1 MKNTARLLH
10 AHNFVGLL
18 QKTLKWLH
26 ERSNDAAECLD
37 FSSQN
42 SVAVV
47 DSSSTIEAPTI
58 KKKVKSRK
66 RKRDGYL
73 NMLDKK
79 ERKLISD
86 FEVLYISIFRATIQ
100 LQRLIMDFPSA
111 QQGFFIEHLKSVF
124 RGTSEQ
130 AAEILRSTVSIA
142 DSILRKG
149 TENST
154 EIKVCMLKN
163 CGDSAAEIWNLRSIA
178 GQDLLDDRSNV
189 SSLRIL

>member
-10 AHNFVGLL
+10 AHDFIGLL
-18 QKTLKWLH
+18 QKTLEWLH
-26 ERSNDAAECLD
+26 EHSDDAAECLD

-58 KKKVKSRK
+58 KQTVKSRK

-73 NMLDKK
+73 NMLDNK

-86 FEVLYISIFRATIQ
+86 FEILYISIFRATIQ
-100 LQRLIMDFPSA
+100 LQRLTNLPSA
-111 QQGFFIEHLKSVF
+111 QQGFFVEHLKSAF

-130 AAEILRSTVSIA
+130 AAEVLKSTVSIA
-142 DSILRKG
+142 DSILRKE
-149 TENST
+149 TKNST
-154 EIKVCMLKN
+154 ESKVRMLQK

-178 GQDLLDDRSNV
+178 EQDFLDDQSNV
-189 SSLRIL
+189 SGPKIL